1 MNEKTLKIG
10 FIGAGAIH
18 FGRPEVPWDHASRLE
33 KIGGLEVIGIVDP
46 DTCRSEK
53 VLNERLASLD
63 HEHMYANCRLLT
75 DYKELLGMKP
85 DVAFIGIPPAHRG
98 SPIEGKNVELEFVQ
112 AGIHVFV
119 EKPLS
124 IVPPEEFFAYAYSV
138 SETCRINNVVLSVGY
153 MFRYHAAV
161 LKMKELIQNHGG
173 KVMAFNARYYFAY
186 TQETNKQWFNTDFF
200 GGPIVE
206 QATHFCDL
214 ARYIVGDI
222 DMTSLHTIML
232 NDSDKGGAGKLNNLV
247 SQAED
252 DIPSNKRIPRVTLSH
267 WRFQDGGLGTLMHSV
282 TLPGSRYQATIDVQ
296 LDGLQLSLID
306 PYESTSVLRVRNLK
320 GGNPNQDQD
329 FVFENDDTYLNEL
342 DTFIKAVRQRNQSLI
357 KSSYEDAMKTYEL
370 TWAIR
375 RQGEVKI

>member
-1 MNEKTLKIG
+1 MSRATLKIG
-10 FIGAGAIH
+10 FVGAGAIH

-46 DTCRSEK
+46 DTRRSDE
-53 VLNERLASLD
+53 VLKERLASPD
-63 HEHMYANCRLLT
+63 YGHMYTHCRLLT
-75 DYKELLGMKP
+75 DYRELLGMKP
-85 DVAFIGIPPAHRG
+85 DIVFIGIPPAFRG
-98 SPIEGKNVELEFVQ
+98 SPKEGENLELEFTR
-112 AGIHVFV
+112 AGIHAFV

-124 IVPPEEFFAYAYSV
+124 LVPPEGFIPYARSV
-138 SETCRINNVVLSVGY
+138 TEACRTNDVVLSVGY

-161 LKMKELIQNHGG
+161 LKMKEMIAHHGG

-186 TQETNKQWFNTDFF
+186 TEGINKYWFNTEFS

-214 ARYIVGDI
+214 ARYIVGDV

-232 NDSDKGGAGKLNNLV
+232 NDSDKSGVGKLKHVPGN
-247 SQAED
+247 AED

-267 WRFQDGGLGTLMHSV
+267 WRFEDGGLGTLMHSI

-306 PYESTSVLRVRNLK
+306 PYESTSILRVRNLE

-329 FVFENDDTYLNEL
+329 FRFR
-342 DTFIKAVRQRNQSLI
+342 K
-357 KSSYEDAMKTYEL
+357 
-370 TWAIR
+370 
-375 RQGEVKI
+375 

>member
-1 MNEKTLKIG
+1 MSKTTLKIG
-10 FIGAGAIH
+10 FVGAGAIH

-33 KIGGLEVIGIVDP
+33 KIGGIEVIGIVDP
-46 DTCRSEK
+46 DTRRSDE
-53 VLNERLASLD
+53 VLKERLASPE
-63 HEHMYANCRLLT
+63 HGHMYTHCRLLT
-75 DYKELLGMKP
+75 DYRELLGMKP
-85 DVAFIGIPPAHRG
+85 DVVLIGIPPAFRG
-98 SPIEGKNVELEFVQ
+98 SPKEGKNLELEFAQ

-124 IVPPEEFFAYAYSV
+124 LVLPEEFTPYACSV
-138 SETCRINNVVLSVGY
+138 AEACRTNNVVLSVGY

-161 LKMKELIQNHGG
+161 LKMKELIAQHGG

-186 TQETNKQWFNTDFF
+186 TEGINKYWFQQEFS

-222 DMTSLHTIML
+222 DMTSLHTLML
-232 NDSDKGGAGKLNNLV
+232 NDSDKGGAGKLNNQ
-247 SQAED
+247 SEHAED
-252 DIPSNKRIPRVTLSH
+252 DIPSSKRIPRVTLSH

-306 PYESTSVLRVRNLK
+306 PYESTSILKVRTLE
-320 GGNPNQDQD
+320 GGNPNQEQD
-329 FVFENDDTYLNEL
+329 FVFKNDDTYLREL
-342 DTFIKAVRQRNQSLI
+342 DTFIKAVRQGKQSLI

-375 RQGEVKI
+375 RQGEVKD

>member
-1 MNEKTLKIG
+1 MSQTMLKIG

-33 KIGGLEVIGIVDP
+33 KIGGMEVIGIVDP
-46 DTCRSEK
+46 DTRRSDE
-53 VLNERLASLD
+53 VLKERLASPD
-63 HEHMYANCRLLT
+63 YGHMYTHCRLLT
-75 DYKELLGMKP
+75 DYRELLGMKP
-85 DVAFIGIPPAHRG
+85 EVVFIGAPPAYRG
-98 SPIEGKNVELEFVQ
+98 SPIDGKNLELEFSRV
-112 AGIHVFV
+112 GIHVFV

-124 IVPPEEFFAYAYSV
+124 IVPPEEFSPYACSV
-138 SETCRINNVVLSVGY
+138 SEACRANNIVLSVGY

-161 LKMKELIQNHGG
+161 LKMKEMIAHHGG
-173 KVMAFNARYYFAY
+173 KVKAFNARYYFAY
-186 TQETNKQWFNTDFF
+186 TEGVNKTWFNTDFF

-214 ARYIVGDI
+214 ARYIVGDV

-232 NDSDKGGAGKLNNLV
+232 NDCDKGGAGNLNHLLDR
-247 SQAED
+247 AED

-267 WRFQDGGLGTLMHSV
+267 WRFEDGGLGTLMHSI

-306 PYESTSVLRVRNLK
+306 PYESTSILRVRNLE

-329 FVFENDDTYLNEL
+329 FVFDNDDKYLREL
-342 DTFIKAVRQRNQSLI
+342 DTFIKAVRQRKQSLI
-357 KSSYEDAMKTYEL
+357 KSSYEDATKTYEL

-375 RQGEVKI
+375 RQGEVKM

>member
-1 MNEKTLKIG
+1 MSQATLKIG
-10 FIGAGAIH
+10 FVGAGAIH

-46 DTCRSEK
+46 DTCRSEE
-53 VLNERLASLD
+53 VLNERLASPD
-63 HEHMYANCRLLT
+63 HGHIYANCRLLT
-75 DYKELLGMKP
+75 DYRELLGMKP
-85 DVAFIGIPPAHRG
+85 DVVFIGIPPAYRG
-98 SPIEGKNVELEFVQ
+98 SPKEGKNLELEFAR

-124 IVPPEEFFAYAYSV
+124 LVPPEEFTPYAGAV
-138 SETCRINNVVLSVGY
+138 ADACRTNNIVLSVGY

-161 LKMKELIQNHGG
+161 LKMKELIAQHGG

-186 TQETNKQWFNTDFF
+186 TEGVNKYWFNTEFS

-232 NDSDKGGAGKLNNLV
+232 NDTDKGDAGKLMYV
-247 SQAED
+247 ADKAED
-252 DIPSNKRIPRVTLSH
+252 DIPANKRIPRVTLSH
-267 WRFQDGGLGTLMHSV
+267 WRFQDSGLGTLMHSV

-329 FVFENDDTYLNEL
+329 FVFENDDTYLREL
-342 DTFIKAVRQRNQSLI
+342 ETFIKAVRQRNQSLI